1 MNGVVSN
8 VLFWRQV
15 FRSPQTYGLFA
26 GTALGY
32 FGFVI
37 WLGERPIVFGV
48 GGAIA
53 LATLGAWLWQLHQA
67 SAEWAANLLDR
78 ATFLAQLAVLD
89 RRFPTISQAT
99 WQEARQW
106 AQATQGF
113 AARIAHRE
121 PSLTPELL
129 EALHTVLALAGQ
141 VAEALQA
148 VEQVQSATYRPLVR
162 QRSQASCD
170 RLQKTHDQL
179 QHLQDQLFL
188 SVLDQEATKST
199 TSLPLSLRL
208 VIEANRTALQQSAG
222 DSIQFGQES

>member
-1 MNGVVSN
+1 MSGVISN
-8 VLFWRQV
+8 VLFWRQA
-15 FRSPQTYGLFA
+15 FRLPQTYGLLA

-32 FGFVI
+32 FGFVV
-37 WLGERPIVFGV
+37 WLGGRWIVLGV

-53 LATLGAWLWQLHQA
+53 LATIGAWLWLFCQA
-67 SAEWAANLLDR
+67 SAGWATNLLDR
-78 ATFLAQLAVLD
+78 ATFLAQLAVLE
-89 RRFPTISQAT
+89 RHSPATSQAT
-99 WQEARQW
+99 WKQARQW

-113 AARIAHRE
+113 AGRIASRE

-129 EALHTVLALAGQ
+129 EALHTVLALTGQ

-148 VEQVQSATYRPLVR
+148 VEQVQSATYRPLAH
-162 QRSQASCD
+162 QRLQANCD

-188 SVLDQEATKST
+188 STLDREAMTST

-208 VIEANRTALQQSAG
+208 VIEANRTTLQQSAG
-222 DSIQFGQES
+222 DAI

>member
-1 MNGVVSN
+1 MNGVIFN

-15 FRSPQTYGLFA
+15 FRLPQTYALLA

-32 FGFVI
+32 FGFVVC
-37 WLGERPIVFGV
+37 LGGRPIVLGV

-53 LATLGAWLWQLHQA
+53 LATIGAWLWQLRQA
-67 SAEWAANLLDR
+67 SADWTANLLDR
-78 ATFLAQLAVLD
+78 VTFLAQLAALD
-89 RRFPTISQAT
+89 RRSPAISQAT
-99 WQEARQW
+99 WKQARQW

-113 AARIAHRE
+113 AARIANQE
-121 PSLTPELL
+121 PSLTPELI

-148 VEQVQSATYRPLVR
+148 VEQVQSAIYRPLAR
-162 QRSQASCD
+162 QRLQASCD

-188 SVLDQEATKST
+188 SALDQEATTST
-199 TSLPLSLRL
+199 TNEPLSLRL
-208 VIEANRTALQQSAG
+208 VIEANRTALQHSAG
-222 DSIQFGQES
+222 DSIQFGQER